1 MKPMCEKVIPSA
13 NSSWRFVKYELPN
26 IDFNWHYHPEYEIC
40 LTLNSSGLRYVGD
53 NIEEYAGADLVLVGP
68 NMPHTWHTEPND
80 DGSIQTVYV
89 AQLPKLWLEG
99 LIDEHKEFV
108 ELKSMLALSCR
119 GLLFGPECTKKAQEL
134 FVNMQKADPFN
145 RFVQLVS
152 LLNMMKSDPQVKI
165 LSSSFFTFG
174 HRTDVG
180 IDKLD
185 RVIEYIYNNFERA
198 IYTEELAEIAHMST
212 NHFHRF
218 FKKRTERTLTTFI
231 NQLRIG
237 KACKLLIN
245 SNHPIAVISDQCG
258 FNNTSNF
265 NRQFLS
271 IKGSTPSAFRNS
283 IKIKHVLS

>member
-1 MKPMCEKVIPSA
+1 MKPMCEKVIPSG

-40 LTLNSSGLRYVGD
+40 LTLNSKGLRYVGD
-53 NIEEYAGADLVLVGP
+53 NIEEYFGADLVLVGP
-68 NMPHTWHTEPND
+68 NMPHTWHTEENE
-80 DGSIQTVYV
+80 DGSIQRVYV
-89 AQLPKLWLEG
+89 AQIPKLWLDS
-99 LIDEHKEFV
+99 LVTEHPEFSS
-108 ELKSMLALSCR
+108 LQSMLALSSR
-119 GLLFGPECTKKAQEL
+119 GLLFGKECTEKAIAL
-134 FVNMQKADPFN
+134 FSSMETADPFT
-145 RFVQLVS
+145 RFVKLMHLFNLMS
-152 LLNMMKSDPQVKI
+152 LDVRVTT

-174 HRTDVG
+174 NRTDIG

-185 RVIEYIYNNFERA
+185 RVIEFIYNNFDRA
-198 IYTEELAEIAHMST
+198 IYANELAEIAHMST

-245 SNHPIAVISDQCG
+245 SNHPISVISDKCG

-271 IKGSTPSAFRNS
+271 IKGNTPSAFRKS
-283 IKIKHVLS
+283 IKVKHVLS